1 MNQNNTVST
10 HSQGWLATKA
20 MGKAS
25 LGLLNPKMWALSLIP
40 FALAALFWGAVAYFL
55 WEPANNISRTVI
67 GSIGLPSWITDLI
80 PAGMNTW
87 LDTLRAVWAPLVVMM
102 LLIPGVILTVFVL
115 VGLLGSTV
123 VANHVSKQYELVPLT
138 QSKTARGISVL
149 GSVWHSSWV
158 LTVLVVLWILTLP
171 LWLIPGLGFIIP
183 IALLAWAN
191 ARLFTRDAL
200 VDFATTAEI
209 ATLKNTHG
217 STLFSLGLLASLPA
231 CIPSFLWLFG
241 GMTIVA
247 LPLLGAIAV
256 WLYVM
261 MFIATALLFSHYV
274 LAALR
279 DLRGAMVAATP
290 QTALDPNPLPEL
302 APDTEPALPDPNVID
317 SEVKEVKDTAL
328 SLEPPAKAAQPA
340 PPTAPSNAQA
350 PTLPPA
356 P

>member
-1 MNQNNTVST
+1 MNTTVNPQPVATSR
-10 HSQGWLATKA
+10 SQGWLATKA
-20 MGKAS
+20 IGKAS

-40 FALAALFWGAVAYFL
+40 FAIAALFWGVIAYVA
-55 WEPANNISRTVI
+55 WEPANNIARTII
-67 GSIGLPSWITDLI
+67 GSFWLPDWITSMI
-80 PAGMNTW
+80 PAGMNVW
-87 LDTLRAVWAPLVVMM
+87 LDSLRAVWAPLVVMM

-123 VANHVSKQYELVPLT
+123 IAQHVAKQYALSPLT

-149 GSVWHSSWV
+149 GSVWHSTWV
-158 LTVLVVLWILTLP
+158 LSILVVLWILTLP

-183 IALLAWAN
+183 LALLAWAN

-200 VDFATTAEI
+200 ADFATATEI
-209 ATLKNTHG
+209 VSLKTTHG
-217 STLFSLGLLASLPA
+217 STLFSLGLLSSLPA

-261 MFIATALLFSHYV
+261 MFIATALVFSHYV

-279 DLRGAMVAATP
+279 DLRANAPAAAP
-290 QTALDPNPLPEL
+290 QDLPTAQATNPSLPSPKVVDANVIDADVIDVKVREIS
-302 APDTEPALPDPNVID
+302 DRPALPPI
-317 SEVKEVKDTAL
+317 
-328 SLEPPAKAAQPA
+328 
-340 PPTAPSNAQA
+340 
-350 PTLPPA
+350 
-356 P
+356 

>member
-1 MNQNNTVST
+1 
-10 HSQGWLATKA
+10 
-20 MGKAS
+20 
-25 LGLLNPKMWALSLIP
+25 
-40 FALAALFWGAVAYFL
+40 
-55 WEPANNISRTVI
+55 
-67 GSIGLPSWITDLI
+67 
-80 PAGMNTW
+80 
-87 LDTLRAVWAPLVVMM
+87 
-102 LLIPGVILTVFVL
+102 
-115 VGLLGSTV
+115 
-123 VANHVSKQYELVPLT
+123 
-138 QSKTARGISVL
+138 
-149 GSVWHSSWV
+149 
-158 LTVLVVLWILTLP
+158 
-171 LWLIPGLGFIIP
+171 
-183 IALLAWAN
+183 
-191 ARLFTRDAL
+191 
-200 VDFATTAEI
+200 
-209 ATLKNTHG
+209 
-217 STLFSLGLLASLPA
+217 
-231 CIPSFLWLFG
+231 
-241 GMTIVA
+241 MTIVA